1 MCPHTTTYLSSYY
14 DYTHTHTHMS
24 VHICVRLCAA
34 QVRGGR
40 AAAARQCL
48 YVGGAAEADALTE
61 QARLGGGQ
69 GGGGKENRGTRSRE
83 GRGCE
88 TRKLFCGKGSQDR
101 SGSFTCTTSG
111 ARAPPRSSSCT
122 VIASFLP
129 ISHLL
134 ITYSTGSSTQYSL
147 KWRLWQRKMEREA
160 EI

>member
-1 MCPHTTTYLSSYY
+1 MKKLLFIFAAFVGLLLVRPAQAQKKKSTEPIKPVELSQDPIIKAQSF
-14 DYTHTHTHMS
+14 
-24 VHICVRLCAA
+24 RL
-34 QVRGGR
+34 VGPFRGGR

-48 YVGGAAEADALTE
+48 YVGGAAEAVALTE
-61 QARLGGGQ
+61 RARLGGRQ

-101 SGSFTCTTSG
+101 SGSFTCTTSC

-129 ISHLL
+129 ISHL
-134 ITYSTGSSTQYSL
+134 QHW
-147 KWRLWQRKMEREA
+147 KQ
-160 EI
+160 